1 MVYER
6 KESKTVIETE
16 RKYLITTPDF
26 SLIEGLDGY
35 SASDFEQ
42 TYLSSEKGVTRRVR
56 LSRENGKTSY
66 IYNEK
71 RRISPISCIEDERE
85 ISEDEYRV
93 LLAEKE
99 PCTETVVKTR
109 RTFLFGG
116 QLFEIDS
123 YPFSPDVCVCETELE
138 SESDAAVF
146 PDFIQIIREVSGEKE
161 YSNHSIAK
169 RLYCRLPIFCTEK

>member
-6 KESKTVIETE
+6 KERKPVIETE
-16 RKYLITTPDF
+16 RKYLIKTPDF

-35 SASDFEQ
+35 SRRDFEQ
-42 TYLSSEKGVTRRVR
+42 TYLASEKGVTRRVR

-93 LLAEKE
+93 LLTEKE

-169 RLYCRLPIFCTEK
+169 RLYGRLPIFCMEK